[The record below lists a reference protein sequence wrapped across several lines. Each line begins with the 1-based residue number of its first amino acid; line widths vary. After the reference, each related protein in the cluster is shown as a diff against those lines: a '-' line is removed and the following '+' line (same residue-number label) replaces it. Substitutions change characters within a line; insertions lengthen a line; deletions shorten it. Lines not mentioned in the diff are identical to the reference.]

1 MIEIPQQN
9 LIGIVFIVSIS
20 DSDAEISNKNLQQI
34 ELNSKHITVHQA
46 SEEEEES
53 NEERR
58 TASLGDLS
66 KLEQNKCGKSSHES
80 NGTLERAQSMEMS
93 NNQIGGKAIPKKR
106 KAHPSDHDLVEVME
120 LKEPRFSEPIIEN
133 LEPLQTVRLKSSYEW
148 GNLED
153 AIYDGKD
160 KNASDDSFELESP
173 QKKLS
178 ASSMDMMSEV
188 LAAADKF
195 DKEINDIE
203 LTDVM
208 HEIATVEFDD
218 MVNGTDEPI
227 RLELIQ
233 NDGSVTEI
241 KTSPQPSPRAHTK
254 NNGIQSDGNG
264 NGNSNDDQMT
274 MDVDE
279 TTQQHNITQIKLP
292 TSVHLEVKSGDNF
305 DDIEI
310 DASKGV
316 NFGSNVSDD
325 AKASRYPLTTIER
338 PKSEVL
344 KQLIA
349 QQIPDAAIELAHDKA
364 LELNGISYAKST
376 SDGPINISVAGHM
389 DGIDAMAAMEPL
401 QISPV
406 FSSDGSGVNNIS
418 ISSMDSDSAN
428 ELKNSRASPE
438 VQATTSATTT
448 TTSTTTTTT
457 ENRITISTSSDSQP
471 ASIVIEDE
479 TLNFKMQT
487 LDDEPSEP
495 MNTPSPNGS
504 QKKNEVF
511 IVESLSSKKTHES
524 SLPVSNGKDSKPPPA
539 SKGGFVTEIRFPNA
553 NKDRH
558 MNAKNLSKS
567 MENRSP
573 DAKIKSDA
581 KASSPNDSRKS
592 SNASNGANGEKPII
606 VEEEYIPRNNEIRFT
621 TSTYQSPRQFEKRHS
636 QIDQIRSNFERSHTS
651 EIPVPIRKI
660 STPSTPPPSQSSNVA
675 RVSPSK
681 IPVFT
686 SQKSSDNLLKNNNS
700 PNRVSVSVTSIK
712 NSSRNPSGK

>member
-1 MIEIPQQN
+1 MTYC
-9 LIGIVFIVSIS
+9 FVSISFS
-20 DSDAEISNKNLQQI
+20 DSDAEINNKNLQQI

-46 SEEEEES
+46 SEEEGAS

-66 KLEQNKCGKSSHES
+66 KFEQSKCGKNSHES

-93 NNQIGGKAIPKKR
+93 NANNQIGGKAIPKKR

-133 LEPLQTVRLKSSYEW
+133 LEPLQAVRLKSSYEW

-208 HEIATVEFDD
+208 HEISHVEFDD
-218 MVNGTDEPI
+218 IVNGTDEPI

-233 NDGSVTEI
+233 NDGTEI
-241 KTSPQPSPRAHTK
+241 KSSPQPSPRAHTK
-254 NNGIQSDGNG
+254 NNGFMNDSNS
-264 NGNSNDDQMT
+264 NGNSGDDQIT

-310 DASKGV
+310 DSSKGV
-316 NFGSNVSDD
+316 NFVTNVSDD
-325 AKASRYPLTTIER
+325 AKASLYPLTTIER

-349 QQIPDAAIELAHDKA
+349 QQVPDAGVELANAKT
-364 LELNGISYAKST
+364 LELNGISYAKSGT
-376 SDGPINISVAGHM
+376 NDGPINISVAVHM
-389 DGIDAMAAMEPL
+389 DDIDAMAKMEPL

-418 ISSMDSDSAN
+418 ISSMDSDSAI

-438 VQATTSATTT
+438 VQATTSMTATT
-448 TTSTTTTTT
+448 TTTTTT

-487 LDDEPSEP
+487 LDDEPSESTK
-495 MNTPSPNGS
+495 TPSPNGS

-553 NKDRH
+553 NKDRQ

-567 MENRSP
+567 MENRNHSP
-573 DAKIKSDA
+573 DTKIKSDA
-581 KASSPNDSRKS
+581 KASSPNDSRMS
-592 SNASNGANGEKPII
+592 SNGSNGAAEKPII

-686 SQKSSDNLLKNNNS
+686 SQKSSDNLLKNNNN